1 MLSTCRVIITSSLYE
16 YNRPARPPGRGTSNI
31 VGRHHVRQTS
41 VGTVRHSHGRP
52 PARRPPR
59 SPIVTGTMGGRLMRS
74 TIKPQGRKEPPPGVC
89 SSLSEPS
96 GAFVQRR
103 ACVAGQSREDPT
115 RLAWLGCRRAHPLGR
130 HGWAAPPNIPDVS
143 LLYARSNP
151 GAARR
156 ASSPTTDDG
165 AAESARMRA
174 CRAARRAPRALR
186 ARAPRKCA
194 AVIEW

>member
-1 MLSTCRVIITSSLYE
+1 MDAAPRREERVERRAHLR
-16 YNRPARPPGRGTSNI
+16 RPRVPDDVDLKPVPRES
-31 VGRHHVRQTS
+31 RHAVARQTE
-41 VGTVRHSHGRP
+41 T
-52 PARRPPR
+52 AAFAD
-59 SPIVTGTMGGRLMRS
+59 
-74 TIKPQGRKEPPPGVC
+74 C
-89 SSLSEPS
+89 DWDPS

-130 HGWAAPPNIPDVS
+130 HGWAASPNILDVS
-143 LLYARSNP
+143 LHYARSNP

>member
-41 VGTVRHSHGRP
+41 VGTVRLSHGRP

-59 SPIVTGTMGGRLMRS
+59 SPIVTGT
-74 TIKPQGRKEPPPGVC
+74 
-89 SSLSEPS
+89 EPS

-130 HGWAAPPNIPDVS
+130 
-143 LLYARSNP
+143 RC
-151 GAARR
+151 
-156 ASSPTTDDG
+156 TEDG
-165 AAESARMRA
+165 ATEPWTEFMATRA
-174 CRAARRAPRALR
+174 KELADER
-186 ARAPRKCA
+186 ARLNRRPSLA
-194 AVIEW
+194 ASLSGRAGAQVHPQ